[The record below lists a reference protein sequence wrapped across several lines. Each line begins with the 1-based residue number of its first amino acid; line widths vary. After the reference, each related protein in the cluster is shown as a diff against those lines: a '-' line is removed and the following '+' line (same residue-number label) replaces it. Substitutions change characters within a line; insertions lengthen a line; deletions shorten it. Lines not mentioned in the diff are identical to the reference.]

1 MRKFVLGF
9 VGALVVIPVAG
20 FAFVRLGFMDPRAD
34 IPINP
39 LERRIAMPSLDA
51 AIGRRAPVVQ
61 GPLDASD
68 SSLAAGMTVYQ
79 SNCAV
84 CHGDVAH
91 ERAALAD
98 AMYPRAPQFV
108 RDAPDMPEHENL
120 YIIAHGVRLSGMPA
134 WGRILSGRQLR
145 QVTAFLAHMD
155 SLPTPVAEQWKLVAG
170 DGSASTAPPARSVSN
185 ESRANQP
192 Y

>member
-1 MRKFVLGF
+1 MRKFSLGF
-9 VGALVVIPVAG
+9 VTALVLVPVAG

-39 LERRIAMPSLDA
+39 LERHIAMPSLDA

-61 GPLDASD
+61 GRLDASD

-134 WGRILSGRQLR
+134 WGRILSAQQLR

-155 SLPTPVAEQWKLVAG
+155 SLPTPVAEQWRRRAG
-170 DGSASTAPPARSVSN
+170 SSADTAPPTRSVALG
-185 ESRANQP
+185 SRANRP